1 MAKMKTQKARQ
12 DRRSAAAELYG
23 LSSLPDEILSD
34 LIKKRRTGVKNWSDR
49 SDLKAPSIVRLGHP
63 LANALTYIV
72 DSYESYGCS
81 DEEVLL
87 AGAAILLNF
96 ASHQS
101 QNEKKKMYR
110 TYKISCEIE
119 ENPFYEKPGRRAMK
133 I

>member
-1 MAKMKTQKARQ
+1 MAKMKAQKAKQ

-119 ENPFYEKPGRRAMK
+119 ENPFYEKPGRRVRKA
-133 I
+133 

>member
-1 MAKMKTQKARQ
+1 MAKMKAQKAKQ

-49 SDLKAPSIVRLGHP
+49 SDLKAPSIIRLGHP

-101 QNEKKKMYR
+101 KNEKKKMYR

-119 ENPFYEKPGRRAMK
+119 ENPFYEKPGRRARK
-133 I
+133 A